1 MNTVKQSIGDRQ
13 FCTFRLAG
21 LLFGVDVLNVQ
32 EVLQGQE
39 ITEVPHSRRSVS
51 GLLNLRGQIAATIDM
66 RSRLGL
72 PPRDDAK
79 MPVHIV
85 VKFHDEPVSLVV
97 DEIGDVM
104 SIDPDLYEPPP
115 ETVSGSAK
123 ELISGAYKLDGQLLM
138 ALDIGRTLSLEGT
151 S

>member
-1 MNTVKQSIGDRQ
+1 MNDEKRMMGERQ

-21 LLFGVDVLNVQ
+21 LLFGIDVLNVQ

-39 ITEVPHSRRSVS
+39 ITEVPHSHGSVQ

-66 RSRLGL
+66 RTRLGM
-72 PPRDDAK
+72 PAREDGK
-79 MPVHIV
+79 SPVHVV
-85 VKFHDEPVSLVV
+85 VKFHDEPVSLLV

-115 ETVSGSAK
+115 ETVSGAAK

-138 ALDIGRTLSLEGT
+138 ALDIRRTLILEDAL
-151 S
+151 